1 MTISS
6 LNAASLN
13 ATASNTPLLA
23 SVAVRNSTAS
33 MPATTSAGTA
43 TSSALAPTPSVI
55 VTLSGATTAPLSP
68 IYSPQPVTP
77 PPAWQNAS
85 IAIKTAS
92 GRNLTLSLGDDG
104 GLSLKPDGDAPLSN
118 AESVAIAKLAVAFK
132 NALDGMASS
141 SPQLDLAGLAQV
153 DTSVLSSIHI
163 TAQASGTGKAIQT
176 VDFTADAT
184 SRSVKIDGQAGNID
198 VSVDLSSPALS
209 GSQTQQASAINNYLR
224 QFDQAASRG
233 HASPALMTMFKD
245 AFTQMNAPAGLDAV
259 PLTRP
264 STWVTETDHALLSG
278 LADFSASVTQTATA
292 SNPYRANEHDA
303 FSLQVS
309 QTTQMSGR
317 DPSERGIS
325 QTSSSQLRASFHTPL
340 SADAPLNLT
349 GDPKSQNYYYTQ
361 IDDSAQSNMKIGYQK
376 GKLVQASLTRTAS
389 QNTQQQKYVMGQMV
403 EDITT
408 PLKRTQQRD
417 LLPLLDQMNRHPPQ
431 TQQER
436 DARKRDLA
444 NLHDSVLFESD
455 PTALA

>member
-6 LNAASLN
+6 SSMAASN
-13 ATASNTPLLA
+13 AMGLA
-23 SVAVRNSTAS
+23 VAPVVARVSTATL
-33 MPATTSAGTA
+33 PAATDTSNGV
-43 TSSALAPTPSVI
+43 TSSSLSTQTPSVV

-68 IYSPQPVTP
+68 VYSPQPVTP
-77 PPAWQNAS
+77 PPAWSNAS

-92 GRNLTLSLGDDG
+92 GRTLTLSLGDDG
-104 GLSLKPDGDAPLSN
+104 DLALKTDGDEPLSK
-118 AESVAIAKLAVAFK
+118 AESVAVAKLAVAFR

-141 SPQLDLAGLAQV
+141 SPQMDLAGLAQV
-153 DTSVLSSIHI
+153 DTSVLSSVHL

-176 VDFTADAT
+176 IDFSADAS
-184 SRSVKIDGQAGNID
+184 SRAVKIDGQAGHID

-209 GSQTQQASAINNYLR
+209 GSQSQQASAINNYLR

-278 LADFSASVTQTATA
+278 LADFSASVTQDAVA
-292 SNPYRANEHDA
+292 SNPYRPDEHDA
-303 FSLQVS
+303 FSFQVS
-309 QTTQMSGR
+309 QTTQVSGR

-325 QTSSSQLRASFHTPL
+325 QTSSSSLRASFHSAL
-340 SADAPLNLT
+340 SADATLNLT
-349 GDPKSQNYYYTQ
+349 GDPRSQNYYYTQ
-361 IDDSAQSNMKIGYQK
+361 VNDSAQSNMKIGYQK
-376 GKLVQASLTRTAS
+376 GRLVQASLTQTAS
-389 QNTQQQKYVMGQMV
+389 QSTEQTKFVMGQKV

-408 PLKRTQQRD
+408 PLKQSQQRD
-417 LLPLLDQMNRHPPQ
+417 LLPLLNELDRHPPK

-436 DARKRDLA
+436 DERARALA
-444 NLHDSVLFESD
+444 NIHDSVEFQSD
-455 PTALA
+455 PTALR